1 MAKNDSIL
9 IQKLYPIV
17 EQSLKNNNIIRE
29 LNLTIGKFID
39 RNSEIL
45 YDIGPTNRLIFPM
58 DDKNE
63 ILKASG
69 LDIKQ
74 IKDALKES
82 EYIDNKWF
90 VANDPVNIASVLML
104 RYFTISKNKKQLQIF
119 LLYFGLYFYAMLH
132 YQYFPYGANKNIM
145 DYTIN
150 NLSNKYKIKQ
160 LGSVYKTVENTVNV
174 SHNTYEK
181 QLIKG
186 TDNNLIQYIS
196 SLRVRINDFLKNIKN
211 EYNKNHDN
219 ENYLNY
225 DSDDYSEENYH
236 IADNLSYQIKRITDA
251 TVLKLNTYGPNMALA
266 NLAAQIT
273 QVSQNEIRNVITHLT
288 DKDTEDVRKL
298 CELILILFLS
308 DPKNDLSSI
317 RTQEFLL
324 TSIEIYKKSNTNDKV
339 ILDMK
344 DILSKWLTKYSPKY
358 NKTNRQATLS
368 NFRKSIFV
376 YFVLY
381 IQNSN
386 K

>member
-1 MAKNDSIL
+1 M
-9 IQKLYPIV
+9 
-17 EQSLKNNNIIRE
+17 
-29 LNLTIGKFID
+29 
-39 RNSEIL
+39 
-45 YDIGPTNRLIFPM
+45 
-58 DDKNE
+58 
-63 ILKASG
+63 
-69 LDIKQ
+69 
-74 IKDALKES
+74 
-82 EYIDNKWF
+82 
-90 VANDPVNIASVLML
+90 
-104 RYFTISKNKKQLQIF
+104 
-119 LLYFGLYFYAMLH
+119 
-132 YQYFPYGANKNIM
+132 
-145 DYTIN
+145 
-150 NLSNKYKIKQ
+150 
-160 LGSVYKTVENTVNV
+160 
-174 SHNTYEK
+174 
-181 QLIKG
+181 
-186 TDNNLIQYIS
+186 
-196 SLRVRINDFLKNIKN
+196 
-211 EYNKNHDN
+211 
-219 ENYLNY
+219 NY